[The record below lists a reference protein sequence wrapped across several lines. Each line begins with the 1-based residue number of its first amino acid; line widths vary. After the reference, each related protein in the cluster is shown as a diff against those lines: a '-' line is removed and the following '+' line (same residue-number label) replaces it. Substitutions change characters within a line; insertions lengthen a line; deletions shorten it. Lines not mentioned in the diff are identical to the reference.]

1 MTLIFPSKV
10 TLFEVVNI
18 DIYLNISEEN
28 SFLCFMKGVGKLTG
42 ETFCRISDKLLYWN
56 PYGMLCIWLANLSEK
71 ISDKM
76 LHEIPRRL
84 TFKLLDQAS
93 KLELVWHI
101 FTDLTSNFIGSW
113 ASVGVK
119 PYQSEIYELNKVCN
133 PPEKD
138 LDRCH
143 HVTVVFFQQLEFSII
158 SAWNSF
164 WLLWFHFAPF
174 WRETRFIYSFVLNFI
189 E

>member
-1 MTLIFPSKV
+1 MLY
-10 TLFEVVNI
+10 EVN
-18 DIYLNISEEN
+18 
-28 SFLCFMKGVGKLTG
+28 GVGKLTG

-119 PYQSEIYELNKVCN
+119 PYQSEIYELNEVCN
-133 PPEKD
+133 PPDKD

-143 HVTVVFFQQLEFSII
+143 HVTVVFFSATWVFNYFCLKFFLTPMI
-158 SAWNSF
+158 SLCP
-164 WLLWFHFAPF
+164 LLKGNKIHLALYW
-174 WRETRFIYSFVLNFI
+174 TSLSKFVSEKRI
-189 E
+189 